1 MTRHLKL
8 ALRYLQFGKT
18 KVLTYELTCSKII
31 VYHLKERQEVKK
43 ISEKFDDKSN
53 ERIIKGIME
62 LMEKE
67 DRGFLFCPVPKMTG
81 NHKTSLVFVGNEDGS
96 MEEQFFATMM
106 SIMDNVRRNI
116 PEDEYKNWK
125 KYYKA
130 YLKYELAL
138 WNMGAI
144 ELN

>member
-1 MTRHLKL
+1 M
-8 ALRYLQFGKT
+8 
-18 KVLTYELTCSKII
+18 
-31 VYHLKERQEVKK
+31 KK

-67 DRGFLFCPVPKMTG
+67 DRGFLFCPVPKMTD

-130 YLKYELAL
+130 YLKYELSL

>member
-1 MTRHLKL
+1 M
-8 ALRYLQFGKT
+8 
-18 KVLTYELTCSKII
+18 
-31 VYHLKERQEVKK
+31 KK

-62 LMEKE
+62 LMKKE

-96 MEEQFFATMM
+96 MEGQFFDTMM

-125 KYYKA
+125 AYYKA
-130 YLKYELAL
+130 YLKYELSL